1 MISSLNE
8 VFSLVRRSEP
18 VKIAVIAPE
27 DQEFMQAVARAQQE
41 LLIEPVLLGNA
52 SLIARAAGKAGLDCR
67 PDRIIEIGD
76 RQEVAHR
83 ALSMLYRGEVQMVG
97 KGQIPTS
104 YIYRAIIRKKKE
116 HREGDIV
123 SVITVWD
130 IKNCDHLVLL
140 TDAGA
145 NISPSEF
152 QKLEIVDNAIKA
164 ARLLGCADPR
174 VTELL
179 SDSSSLHL
187 KSDLGQEGMK
197 TPTIRHYRERYNLTD
212 ATSLKDLIF
221 TDEDGRLNL
230 NNLPNILLVPDLNT
244 GNVVVKLDFF
254 IRDITRVSFSH
265 TERGPVLLPSRAD
278 VADSI
283 YRELVFG
290 VGLVH
295 LRRRYAD
302 E

>member
-1 MISSLNE
+1 
-8 VFSLVRRSEP
+8 
-18 VKIAVIAPE
+18 
-27 DQEFMQAVARAQQE
+27 
-41 LLIEPVLLGNA
+41 
-52 SLIARAAGKAGLDCR
+52 
-67 PDRIIEIGD
+67 
-76 RQEVAHR
+76 
-83 ALSMLYRGEVQMVG
+83 
-97 KGQIPTS
+97 
-104 YIYRAIIRKKKE
+104 
-116 HREGDIV
+116 
-123 SVITVWD
+123 
-130 IKNCDHLVLL
+130 
-140 TDAGA
+140 
-145 NISPSEF
+145 
-152 QKLEIVDNAIKA
+152 
-164 ARLLGCADPR
+164 
-174 VTELL
+174 
-179 SDSSSLHL
+179 
-187 KSDLGQEGMK
+187 MK

>member
-1 MISSLNE
+1 MISSLTE
-8 VFSLVRRSEP
+8 IFDLARRSEP
-18 VKIAVIAPE
+18 IKIAIIAPE
-27 DQEFMQAVARAQQE
+27 DQEFMQAVKKAQAE
-41 LLIEPVLLGNA
+41 GLIDPVLLGNPR
-52 SLIARAAGKAGLDCR
+52 LISRAAEKVGLDYQ
-67 PDRIIEIGD
+67 PGEIIEISD
-76 RQEVAHR
+76 RQEVADR
-83 ALSMLYRGEVQMVG
+83 ALQMLYQGDVRMVS

-104 YIYRAIIRKKKE
+104 YIYRSIIRKKKE
-116 HREGDIV
+116 VGEGSIV

-145 NISPSEF
+145 NIAPNEA
-152 QKLEIVDNAIKA
+152 QKLEIVDNAINA
-164 ARLLGCADPR
+164 ARVLGCSNPL

-179 SDSSSLHL
+179 SDPSNLQL
-187 KSDLGQEGMK
+187 KSDLGQGVK
-197 TPTIRHYRERYNLTD
+197 TPSIRSYSERYNLTD
-212 ATSLKDLIF
+212 ATSLKDLVF
-221 TDEDGRLNL
+221 TDADGQLNL
-230 NNLPNILLVPDLNT
+230 NNLPHILLLPDLNT

-254 IRDITRVSFSH
+254 IKDIARVSFSH
-265 TERGPVLLPSRAD
+265 TERGPVLLPSRGD

-295 LRRRYAD
+295 LQQRCAY

>member
-1 MISSLNE
+1 MISSLME
-8 VFSLVRRSEP
+8 VFDLAKQSEP
-18 VKIAVIAPE
+18 IKIAIIAPE
-27 DQEFMQAVARAQQE
+27 DQEFILAVKKAQEQS
-41 LLIEPVLLGNA
+41 LIDPVLLGN
-52 SLIARAAGKAGLDCR
+52 SRLISRAAEKAGLDYR
-67 PDRIIEIGD
+67 PDEIIEIRD
-76 RQEVAHR
+76 RQEVADR
-83 ALSMLYRGEVQMVG
+83 ALQMMYQGDVQMVS

-104 YIYRAIIRKKKE
+104 YIYRSIIRKKKE
-116 HREGDIV
+116 VGEGAIV

-145 NISPSEF
+145 NIAPNEA
-152 QKLEIVDNAIKA
+152 QKLEIVDNAINA
-164 ARLLGCADPR
+164 ARVLGCSNPR

-179 SDSSSLHL
+179 SDPSNLQL
-187 KSDLGQEGMK
+187 KNDLGQGIK
-197 TPTIRHYRERYNLTD
+197 TPTIRSYGERYNLTD
-212 ATSLKDLIF
+212 ATSLKDLVF
-221 TDEDGRLNL
+221 TDVDGRLNL
-230 NNLPNILLVPDLNT
+230 NNLPNILLLPDLNT

-254 IRDITRVSFSH
+254 IKDITRVSFSH

-295 LRRRYAD
+295 LQQRCTH

>member
-1 MISSLNE
+1 MISSLTE
-8 VFSLVRRSEP
+8 VFDLARRAEP
-18 VKIAVIAPE
+18 IKIAIIAPE
-27 DQEFMQAVARAQQE
+27 DQEFMQAVKKARE
-41 LLIEPVLLGNA
+41 EGLIDPVLLGNPR
-52 SLIARAAGKAGLDCR
+52 LISRAAEKVGLDYQ
-67 PDRIIEIGD
+67 PGEIIEIRD
-76 RQEVAHR
+76 RQEVADR
-83 ALSMLYRGEVQMVG
+83 ALQMLYQGDVRMVS

-104 YIYRAIIRKKKE
+104 YIYRSIIRKKKE
-116 HREGDIV
+116 VGEGAIV

-145 NISPSEF
+145 NIAPNEA
-152 QKLEIVDNAIKA
+152 QKLEIVDNAINA
-164 ARLLGCADPR
+164 VLVLGCSNPR

-179 SDSSSLHL
+179 SDSSNLQL
-187 KSDLGQEGMK
+187 KSDLGQGIK
-197 TPTIRHYRERYNLTD
+197 TPTIRNHKRSYNLTD

-221 TDEDGRLNL
+221 TDADGQLNL
-230 NNLPNILLVPDLNT
+230 NNLPNILLLPDLNT

-254 IRDITRVSFSH
+254 IKDITRVSFSH

-278 VADSI
+278 EADSI

-290 VGLVH
+290 AGLVN
-295 LRRRYAD
+295 LQQRCTY